1 MTLIFQTLTGIFRFT
16 ILFSSTTMFLG
27 IWPLKVL
34 GKFSEAAR
42 KLSLIFFLLD
52 VVSMH
57 LIMIPDKK
65 SKREILREFFL
76 GTTKVPRL
84 LLYLKSKLIE
94 SLGALHS
101 LE

>member
-1 MTLIFQTLTGIFRFT
+1 
-16 ILFSSTTMFLG
+16 MFLG
-27 IWPLKVL
+27 ICPLEVL

-65 SKREILREFFL
+65 FKREILRACLL
-76 GTTKVPRL
+76 GTTKVPKL
-84 LLYLKSKLIE
+84 LLYLKSILIE
-94 SLGALHS
+94 SLGTLHS
-101 LE
+101 LEWILSFH